1 MKRIALLFMT
11 GTLLLTAAEKRT
23 FTGVIT
29 DTMCDANHKPMNV
42 SPDSKCVLECVKHD
56 KSVKF
61 ALYDGKNVYTLSD
74 QQTPE
79 KYAGQRVKITG
90 TLYEETKILRVDSIE
105 PSAGGMEMP
114 EQPSGH
120 SEHSGHSGH

>member
-11 GTLLLTAAEKRT
+11 GTLLLTAAGKRT

-29 DTMCDANHKPMNV
+29 DTMCGANHKPMNV

-56 KSVKF
+56 KNVKF

-79 KYAGQRVKITG
+79 KYAGQKVKITG
-90 TLYEETKILRVDSIE
+90 TLYEKTKILQVDSIE
-105 PSAGGMEMP
+105 PAAGRMEMP
-114 EQPSGH
+114 AQPSGH
-120 SEHSGHSGH
+120 PGHTGH